1 MAILAIFTGNNVTK
15 QMYEALRKEVDWE
28 HNHPAGV
35 ILHAAGFDD
44 SGNNVRV
51 ADIWESEE
59 HLNNFVSSR
68 LMPVMQKGGYLHQRW
83 KYFQSMML
91 ALILVLTGTKFDS
104 GFRSTE

>member
-1 MAILAIFTGNNVTK
+1 MASLAIFTGNNVTK

-51 ADIWESEE
+51 ADI
-59 HLNNFVSSR
+59 
-68 LMPVMQKGGYLHQRW
+68 
-83 KYFQSMML
+83 
-91 ALILVLTGTKFDS
+91 
-104 GFRSTE
+104 